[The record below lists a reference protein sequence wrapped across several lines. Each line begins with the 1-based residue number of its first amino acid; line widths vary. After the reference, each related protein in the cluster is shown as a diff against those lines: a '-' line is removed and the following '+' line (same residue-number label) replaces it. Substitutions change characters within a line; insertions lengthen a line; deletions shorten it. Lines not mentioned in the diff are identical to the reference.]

1 VYSTTHTI
9 QSIARVCLQRLIL
22 VLAAAAAAVGSFD
35 IGHDAGVRSLA
46 RHTNGQTDCVNNSA
60 VTHRSRV
67 ASSSSRRGLI
77 DGVLTCPSL
86 SRPPPLPRTEPG
98 RSAM

>member
-35 IGHDAGVRSLA
+35 IGHDAGVR
-46 RHTNGQTDCVNNSA
+46 
-60 VTHRSRV
+60 
-67 ASSSSRRGLI
+67 
-77 DGVLTCPSL
+77 
-86 SRPPPLPRTEPG
+86 
-98 RSAM
+98 